1 MFLIMVSGMSTIEGL
16 LTQKSNT
23 AGTKNIYNEKDD
35 SEASFA
41 NHARFTPLTNCG

>member
-1 MFLIMVSGMSTIEGL
+1 MFLIMVSEMLTIEEL

-23 AGTKNIYNEKDD
+23 AGTKNIYNKKDD

-41 NHARFTPLTNCG
+41 NHARFRPLTNCG